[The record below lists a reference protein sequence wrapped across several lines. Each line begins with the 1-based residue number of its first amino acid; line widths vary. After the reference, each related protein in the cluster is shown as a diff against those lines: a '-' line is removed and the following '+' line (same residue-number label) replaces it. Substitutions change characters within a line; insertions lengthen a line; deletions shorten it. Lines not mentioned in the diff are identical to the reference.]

1 MGRLPALVLLC
12 LATWHRVLA
21 APFTNSGPGVEHI
34 VLLDNDHAIPPRI
47 SAVLQRLGLTPE
59 HTSIKHIYNN
69 TAFTGFSANL
79 HPNHLALLN
88 HIADLLHIEPV
99 SPITT
104 TSLLIPSSG
113 AFNTRTSAPW
123 GLERIST
130 STATNLSTLAAAANT
145 LNFTYAFGNQNLGRG
160 VDIYILD
167 TGISTSHSVF
177 QPRGRARM
185 LWSYDNDLRDLDGHG
200 TNVAAIAAG
209 EFLGVASEANIL
221 GLKAVSSTGGST
233 ATVMKAL
240 DLAVLRHESRK
251 LQTNFTGSVVSMSLA
266 ASLNVP
272 SLNHAITSAT
282 LGGLHIVIAAGN
294 NAGSACSISPAS
306 SGGTH
311 GPAITVGA
319 IDITSSVAS
328 FSNTGDCVDL
338 YAPGVDVI
346 SAWIGGP
353 EEVRALT
360 GTSMA
365 APHVAGLV
373 AYAMGNSTLAG
384 DVGLMKG
391 YLRSTA
397 VGKGGGILIA
407 NNGMGRVGGTD
418 PDCGDV

>member
-1 MGRLPALVLLC
+1 MGCFPILLLFC
-12 LATWHRVLA
+12 WVIWHRALA
-21 APFTNSGPGVEHI
+21 APLADPEPGVEHI
-34 VLLDNDHAIPPRI
+34 VLINKHHPIPPRI
-47 SAVLQRLGLTPE
+47 TSVLQRLDLTPE
-59 HTSIKHIYNN
+59 HINIKHIYNS

-79 HPNHLALLN
+79 QPNHLALL
-88 HIADLLHIEPV
+88 HLMPDLLHIEPV
-99 SPITT
+99 TPITT
-104 TSLLIPSSG
+104 TNLLIPSSD

-123 GLERIST
+123 GLERISAF
-130 STATNLSTLAAAANT
+130 TAQVLSTSAANT
-145 LNFTYAFGNQNLGRG
+145 LNFTYAFGNQNLGQG

-200 TNVAAIAAG
+200 TNVAGIAAG
-209 EFLGVASEANIL
+209 KILGVASEANIL
-221 GLKAVSSTGGST
+221 GLKALSSTGGST

-240 DLAVLRHESRK
+240 DLAVLRHETRK
-251 LQTNFTGSVVSMSLA
+251 LQSNLTGSVVSMSLA

-282 LGGLHIVIAAGN
+282 LAGLHIVVAAGN

-328 FSNTGDCVDL
+328 FSNTGACVDL

-384 DVGLMKG
+384 DVGLMKR
-391 YLRSTA
+391 YLRETA
-397 VGKGGGILIA
+397 VGTGNGVLIA
-407 NNGMGRVGGTD
+407 NNGLGRVGVTD
-418 PDCGDV
+418 PDCEDT